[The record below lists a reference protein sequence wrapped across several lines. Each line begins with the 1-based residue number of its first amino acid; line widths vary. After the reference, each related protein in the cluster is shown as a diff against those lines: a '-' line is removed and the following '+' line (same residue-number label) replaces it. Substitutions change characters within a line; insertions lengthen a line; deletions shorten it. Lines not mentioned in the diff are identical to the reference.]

1 MAGLAIGIDLGI
13 SYSSVAVAE
22 KWKSSLMIKEVE
34 PLKVMLPSMKRKD
47 SLVMPQRSKSL
58 SILQIPFLASCVHKI
73 GHLAVFNLQM

>member
-34 PLKVMLPSMKRKD
+34 PLKVMLPSMKR
-47 SLVMPQRSKSL
+47 
-58 SILQIPFLASCVHKI
+58 
-73 GHLAVFNLQM
+73 